1 MMTRIYAA
9 LEQALAIAQERHG
22 AWMVDLQLVGS
33 QPECIAIDVL
43 RPQQVYCGTFE
54 QGLWRSSDAGASWE
68 PVGAGTAHARVMSVA
83 VSVHERADGYGT
95 VYAGTEPTAL
105 YISRDRGASWRD
117 LATLRDLP
125 SAPKWSFPPR
135 PWTSHVRWIT
145 LDPLT
150 PGRMFVAVEAGAL
163 VRSLDGGEHW
173 EDRRPAGPYD
183 THTLRMH
190 RLAPDRLYSAAG
202 DGFMRPGNGFVQS
215 DDGGESW
222 SRPDEG
228 LSLHY
233 LWSAAIDPADPD
245 TLVISAA
252 PGPNQ
257 AHNPANA
264 QSAIFR
270 RSGTGPFQLVSEGL
284 PAQPGTLASV
294 LASNEAEPGVFYAAN
309 NHGIFRS
316 PNAGVA
322 WEKLPIP
329 WPSGVQ
335 LGHVNSLVVV
345 PD

>member
-9 LEQALAIAQERHG
+9 LEQALAVVQERHG
-22 AWMVDLQLVGS
+22 AWTVDLQLVGK
-33 QPECIAIDVL
+33 QPECVTIDAL
-43 RPQQVYCGTFE
+43 RPQQMYCGTFE

-68 PVGAGTAHARVMSVA
+68 PVGAGIAHPRVMSVA
-83 VSVHERADGYGT
+83 VSPHERSDGYGT

-105 YISRDRGASWRD
+105 YVSRDHGTTWRD
-117 LATLRDLP
+117 LATLRELP

-173 EDRRPAGPYD
+173 EDRRPDGPFD

-215 DDGGESW
+215 NDGGDSW

-233 LWSAAIDPADPD
+233 LWSAAVDPGDPD
-245 TLVISAA
+245 TLIISAA

-257 AHNPANA
+257 AHNPENA

-270 RSGTGPFQLVSEGL
+270 RSGSGPFQLVSEGL
-284 PAQPGTLASV
+284 PAQPGTLASI

-309 NHGIFRS
+309 NQGIFRS
-316 PNAGVA
+316 PNAGVT
-322 WEKLPIP
+322 WEELPIP
-329 WPSGVQ
+329 WPSGMQ
-335 LGHVNSLVVV
+335 IGHVDSLIVV